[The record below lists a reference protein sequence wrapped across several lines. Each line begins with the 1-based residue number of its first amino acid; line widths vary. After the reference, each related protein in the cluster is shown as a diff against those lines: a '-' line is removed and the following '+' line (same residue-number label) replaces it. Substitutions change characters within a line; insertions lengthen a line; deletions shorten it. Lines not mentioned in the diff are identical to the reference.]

1 MKGNSKR
8 TSGKSLR
15 PLWVQNKDLGA
26 ASQNFLTE
34 AVVQV
39 SNTDFESKET

>member
-26 ASQNFLTE
+26 ASQKFLTE
-34 AVVQV
+34 AVCA
-39 SNTDFESKET
+39 SIKHFESKET